1 MDEHS
6 SMGAAGGVRS
16 LLRLEGAALLAA
28 TLFLYAQS
36 GTSWRLF
43 FILVLA
49 PDLAFAFYA
58 FGARAGAFAYNAT
71 HSTLGPFILA
81 FASQLDFAKLGLAHM
96 PALFPLALIWFA
108 HVGFD
113 RALGYGLKY
122 GSGFSDT
129 HLGAIGR
136 KRHAAAP

>member
-1 MDEHS
+1 MDEQNS
-6 SMGAAGGVRS
+6 TGAAGGVRS

-28 TLFLYAQS
+28 ALILYAQA
-36 GTSWRLF
+36 GAPWRLF
-43 FILVLA
+43 FILFLA

-71 HSTLGPFILA
+71 HSTLGPFLLA
-81 FASQLDFAKLGLAHM
+81 MASQIDLTKFGLAHG
-96 PALFPLALIWFA
+96 PALLPIAFIWFA

-122 GSGFSDT
+122 ASGFSDT

-136 KRHAAAP
+136 KRRAAI

>member
-1 MDEHS
+1 MDEQS
-6 SMGAAGGVRS
+6 STGVAGGVRS

-28 TLFLYAQS
+28 ALFLYAQS
-36 GTSWRLF
+36 GAPWKWF
-43 FILVLA
+43 FILFLA
-49 PDLAFAFYA
+49 PDLAFAAYA
-58 FGARAGAFAYNAT
+58 FGARAGALGYNTT
-71 HSTLGPFILA
+71 HSTLGPFLLA
-81 FASQLDFAKLGLAHM
+81 FASQLDLVAPGFAHM
-96 PALFPLALIWFA
+96 PALLPLALIWFA

-136 KRHAAAP
+136 KRRAAI